1 MNERHVLDASHNK
14 MVFYTQGGIMKKLKT
29 FLSRKLLVFILVPVI
44 MVINV
49 KIGSPLSEAD
59 VSELVKAALVY
70 LTGQAFVDIATV
82 LKGSKGD

>member
-1 MNERHVLDASHNK
+1 
-14 MVFYTQGGIMKKLKT
+14 MKKLKT